1 MAEADHRRNWLFPIA
16 VGAALVVLTV
26 VALLR
31 EPVELDAGSPEGTV
45 QAYLQAIADEDYER
59 AHAQLSASLM
69 EDCTVADIAAAGPY
83 EGFTATLGDVEEA
96 GSATLV
102 SVSIRT
108 NGDPGFGST
117 GYAFDPGPFSLEQES
132 GRWAITV
139 VTWPYFI
146 YACAP

>member
-1 MAEADHRRNWLFPIA
+1 MAAA
-16 VGAALVVLTV
+16 VVLVVLTV

-31 EPVELDAGSPEGTV
+31 EPVELEEGSPEGTV
-45 QAYLQAIADEDYER
+45 QAYLQAIADEDYNT
-59 AHAQLSASLM
+59 AHSQLSPSLM

-83 EGFTATLGDVEEA
+83 ETFTATLGDVEEV
-96 GSATLV
+96 GGTTLV

-108 NGDPGFGST
+108 GSDPGFGST
-117 GYAFDPGPFSLEQES
+117 GYSFDPGPFSLEQES
-132 GRWAITV
+132 GRWVITV